1 MGRVQ
6 GCHSVHNTGTDTY
19 NLNKRLMDKE
29 TRNFIFYAICFALG
43 LAFGLIVAMS
53 YFRPATPPNND
64 EVERDTAFVV
74 IRDTI
79 HDTLPPIVKTRYL
92 HDTIFVAKDTAGVE
106 HDIVLPI
113 TQNFYKKD
121 GLYEA
126 WVSGYNPMLDSI
138 HVLRQKDIVTITNEK
153 TIIQNKWRIEA
164 QGGFFAHSSVFL
176 PSIGI
181 SISAPKKWSCSA
193 NMSIPYKGE
202 PIYSFS
208 IGYSLFDK

>member
-1 MGRVQ
+1 M
-6 GCHSVHNTGTDTY
+6 T
-19 NLNKRLMDKE
+19 DKE
-29 TRNFIFYAICFALG
+29 RRR
-43 LAFGLIVAMS
+43 LITAMVLFS
-53 YFRPATPPNND
+53 ISLLLLVCLEWKNELEHHSDVGPIIKH
-64 EVERDTAFVV
+64 DTAYVV
-74 IRDTI
+74 ITDTI
-79 HDTLPPIVKTRYL
+79 HDTLPAIIKTRWL

-113 TQNFYKKD
+113 TQNFYKKEA
-121 GLYEA
+121 LYEA
-126 WVSGYNPMLDSI
+126 WVSGFNPSLDSI
-138 HVLRQKDIVTITNEK
+138 HVFIQKEVVTITNEK
-153 TIIQNKWRIEA
+153 TITQNKWRIEA

-176 PSIGI
+176 PSIGV

>member
-1 MGRVQ
+1 MM
-6 GCHSVHNTGTDTY
+6 NE
-19 NLNKRLMDKE
+19 KE
-29 TRNFIFYAICFALG
+29 TKW
-43 LAFGLIVAMS
+43 LIVAIVLFAVS
-53 YFRPATPPNND
+53 FLLLTCLRWKHEFEHDGHD
-64 EVERDTAFVV
+64 EPTIKHDTTYVT
-74 IRDTI
+74 ITDTI
-79 HDTLPPIVKTRYL
+79 HDTLPAIIKTRYL

>member
-1 MGRVQ
+1 M
-6 GCHSVHNTGTDTY
+6 S
-19 NLNKRLMDKE
+19 DKE
-29 TRNFIFYAICFALG
+29 AKW
-43 LAFGLIVAMS
+43 LIVAIVIFAMS
-53 YFRPATPPNND
+53 LLLLTCLRWKHEFDNHVID
-64 EVERDTAFVV
+64 EPIIKHDTTYVT
-74 IRDTI
+74 IIDTI
-79 HDTLPPIVKTRYL
+79 HDTLPKIIKTRWL
-92 HDTIFVAKDTAGVE
+92 RDTIYLAKDTNSIE
-106 HDIVLPI
+106 HDVILPI
-113 TQNFYKKD
+113 TQNFYRKE

-153 TIIQNKWRIEA
+153 TIIQNKWKLYIE
-164 QGGFFAHSSVFL
+164 GGFFAHSSAFL

>member
-1 MGRVQ
+1 M
-6 GCHSVHNTGTDTY
+6 T
-19 NLNKRLMDKE
+19 DKE
-29 TRNFIFYAICFALG
+29 CRWLITAIVL
-43 LAFGLIVAMS
+43 FGISLLLLTCLRWKHEFEHHSDAGPIIKH
-53 YFRPATPPNND
+53 
-64 EVERDTAFVV
+64 DTAYVV
-74 IRDTI
+74 ITDTI
-79 HDTLPPIVKTRYL
+79 HDTLPAIIKTRYL

-106 HDIVLPI
+106 HDILLPI

-126 WVSGYNPMLDSI
+126 WVSGYSPTLDSI
-138 HVLRQKDIVTITNEK
+138 HVLKQKEVVTITNEK
-153 TIIQNKWRIEA
+153 TTIQNKWRIEA
-164 QGGFFAHSSVFL
+164 QGGFFAHSGVFL
-176 PSIGI
+176 PGIGI